1 MTTQIF
7 TEKTQKRKNAKTQK
21 RKNAKTQKRK
31 NDNDVPQ
38 TWN

>member
-38 TWN
+38 T